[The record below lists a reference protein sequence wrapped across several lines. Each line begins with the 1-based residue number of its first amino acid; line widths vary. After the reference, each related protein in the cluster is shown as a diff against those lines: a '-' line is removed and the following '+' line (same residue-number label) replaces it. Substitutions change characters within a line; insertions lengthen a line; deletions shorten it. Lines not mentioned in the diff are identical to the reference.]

1 MADRIICRRHLL
13 ARRARR
19 RRDRLLVVLVE
30 EVPLLT
36 QRQARGDEARVEVVI
51 YANDA
56 HIAVV
61 QPPRLVRLNTL
72 VRSMRATA

>member
-1 MADRIICRRHLL
+1 MSRRHLL

-19 RRDRLLVVLVE
+19 RRDRLLSLVVLVE
-30 EVPLLT
+30 EVTLFT
-36 QRQARGDEARVEVVI
+36 QRQTRGDEARVEVVT

-56 HIAVV
+56 HITVV
-61 QPPRLVRLNTL
+61 QPPRLVRLSTL